1 MEPIRILAIDDND
14 DILRDYRKTLS
25 PRSNRSELE
34 DLEAELFGN
43 STPEPTSTSQSFEC
57 VIETA
62 SQGFD
67 GVELV
72 RMAISEGNP
81 YDLVFVDMRMPP
93 GWDGLRTIQEI
104 WKLHPTQFVVL
115 CTAYSD
121 YSIDELHHILGRK
134 PNFLILRKPFSPDE
148 IVQMVLSV
156 LGRESDD
163 TRKQRSLSYELSSAL
178 AFGNLFLAF
187 QPIIN
192 LNTMAPKGFEALCR
206 WTKTDGTPVSPEV
219 FIRVAED
226 FGLIK
231 DVGTFVAAEACRSA
245 TIFDA
250 ASPGSELLVTINA
263 SVMQLEPTFVGE
275 LLDMVTKNSLQPEQI
290 GVEVTES
297 RVVNDGSQCFETLS
311 ALQAEGIQILI
322 DDFGTGFSSL
332 HTLAR
337 MPFDVIK
344 IDRSFCRRMVTD
356 PATAIIMKSIVQM
369 AESLGRTCV
378 AEGVE
383 TEREEEL
390 LRSIGCH
397 AAQGFRYAKPME
409 LHSALEFLRGETR
422 KAA

>member
-1 MEPIRILAIDDND
+1 MEPIRVLAIDDND

-25 PRSNRSELE
+25 PKTHRSELE
-34 DLEAELFGN
+34 DLEVELFGN
-43 STPEPTSTSQSFEC
+43 SAPDPGAAQSIDC

-81 YDLVFVDMRMPP
+81 FDVVFVDMRMPP

-104 WKLHPTQFVVL
+104 WKLHPEQFVVL

-121 YSIDELHHILGRK
+121 YSIEELHHILGRK

-163 TRKQRSLSYELSSAL
+163 TRRHRSLSYELSSAL
-178 AFGNLFLAF
+178 AFGNLHLAF
-187 QPIIN
+187 QPIID
-192 LNTMAPKGFEALCR
+192 LKTMAPKGFEALCR
-206 WTKTDGTPVSPEV
+206 WTKNDGTEV
-219 FIRVAED
+219 PPDIFIRVAED

-245 TIFDA
+245 AILNTEF
-250 ASPGSELLVTINA
+250 GNELLVTINA
-263 SVMQLEPTFVGE
+263 SVMQLEPNFLGE
-275 LLDMVTKNSLQPEQI
+275 ILDMVTKNSLQPEQI

-297 RVVNDGSQCFETLS
+297 RVVHDGSQCFETLS

-383 TEREEEL
+383 SEREEEL

-397 AAQGFRYAKPME
+397 AVQGFRYARPME
-409 LHSALEFLRGETR
+409 LHSALEFLKSNECE
-422 KAA
+422 AA